1 MTEREAWLFVA
12 DDFDQMR
19 WLEPTKDYE
28 SRSGCATI
36 GGVLSVLHAGR
47 RLGAATATAM
57 IAKAHWADKRGWSK
71 GDMRARAEFCR
82 ERAREAKGDETKAQ
96 I

>member
-19 WLEPTKDYE
+19 WLEATKDYE
-28 SRSGCATI
+28 SHSGYATI
-36 GGVLSVLHAGR
+36 GGVICVLAGR
-47 RLGAATATAM
+47 QLDAGTARAM
-57 IAKAHWADKRGWSK
+57 IRAAHWADKRGWSK

-82 ERAREAKGDETKAQ
+82 EMAREIGDETKA
-96 I
+96 